1 MRRKIKGRL
10 LKLEKQPDRK
20 PPFDLVGKYYDS
32 LSPGDRL
39 RFWSYTYGDAYTV
52 EQAERLEVNYISGTL
67 HFVCN
72 LKPGDFDFP
81 ELDAITAAWE
91 RW

>member
-1 MRRKIKGRL
+1 MGRTIKGRL
-10 LKLEKQPDRK
+10 SKLEERPDRK
-20 PPFDLVGKYYDS
+20 PPFDLIGRYYDT
-32 LSPGDRL
+32 LSQEDKR
-39 RFWSYTYGDAYTV
+39 RFWFYVYGDNYTV
-52 EQAERLEVNYISGTL
+52 EQAERLEVDYISGTL

>member
-1 MRRKIKGRL
+1 MKIENRL
-10 LKLEKQPDRK
+10 RKLENRNTI
-20 PPFDLVGKYYDS
+20 PFDVMGKFYDE
-32 LSPGDRL
+32 LSDINKR
-39 RFWSYTYGDAYTV
+39 RFWKYIYGDTYTK
-52 EQAERLEVNYISGTL
+52 EQAERLEVQYISGTL
-67 HFVCN
+67 HFECN